1 MPLNLIK
8 YFVAFLLLILS
19 ACKPP
24 EQQEVSIPDYVIPQ
38 DSLVNF
44 LTDAYL
50 GEGASSINVRNA
62 IGEKFDS
69 VYLFNPFKEHHI
81 SRQRFDTS
89 IAFYTQH
96 PKKLKI
102 IYDQVLDQLSKLQAK
117 KRMD

>member
-1 MPLNLIK
+1 MPINLIK
-8 YFVAFLLLILS
+8 YFAAFLFILS

-24 EQQEVSIPDYVIPQ
+24 TQQEVSIPDYVIPE

-50 GEGASSINVRNA
+50 GEGASGINVRNA

-69 VYLFNPFKEHHI
+69 VYLFNPFKEHYI

-89 IAFYTQH
+89 IAFYSQH
-96 PKKLKI
+96 PKKLKV

>member
-1 MPLNLIK
+1 MRINLIK
-8 YFVAFLLLILS
+8 YFIVFLVVFS
-19 ACKPP
+19 SCKPSV
-24 EQQEVSIPDYVIPQ
+24 QDDVAVPDYVIPE
-38 DSLVNF
+38 DSLVSF

-50 GEGASSINVRNA
+50 GEGASGINVRNA
-62 IGEKFDS
+62 IGEKYDS

-89 IAFYTQH
+89 IAFYSQH
-96 PKKLKI
+96 PKKLKV